1 MWRTFA
7 SLGLT
12 FGAMAW
18 AIVSSA
24 VCFFY
29 GSSLW
34 IDQFG
39 RFGAFYSALVSFA
52 VCFYGAKLLLRAAD
66 KLIEPYT
73 GPFDASAYSGAPPET
88 YYRDWAR
95 HAADVMRNRRT
106 AFFMRTRQWDRLRA
120 LEAEET
126 ASRQRHPA
134 MDTIPEPPH
143 PRRTSMAGRLTFD
156 ENRRAA
162 RRTSI
167 TAPKVERWA
176 VIDD

>member
-12 FGAMAW
+12 FTAMAW

-29 GSSLW
+29 GSSFW
-34 IDQFG
+34 IEQFG
-39 RFGAFYSALVSFA
+39 RFGAFYSAVVSFA
-52 VCFYGAKLLLRAAD
+52 ICFYGAKLLLRAAD
-66 KLIEPYT
+66 KMIEPYT
-73 GPFDASAYSGAPPET
+73 GPFDASAYAGAPRDT
-88 YYRDWAR
+88 FYRDWAR
-95 HAADVMRNRRT
+95 HAADVMRNRRY
-106 AFFMRTRQWDRLRA
+106 AFYMRTRQWDRLHA

-126 ASRQRHPA
+126 DSRLSRPA
-134 MDTIPEPPH
+134 TDAMPEPPH
-143 PRRTSMAGRLTFD
+143 PRRTSMAGRATFE

-167 TAPKVERWA
+167 KAPKIERWA
-176 VIDD
+176 VVDD